1 MLSYDIE
8 VLKIINDE
16 DNISQRRLAEMLNI
30 SLGKINSLLKELLTK
45 EYIVKIDIDKRNVKY
60 ELTEAGIAVQSYQY
74 ISINIIKLNKLLF

>member
-30 SLGKINSLLKELLTK
+30 SLGKINSYLRNYWLKNT
-45 EYIVKIDIDKRNVKY
+45 
-60 ELTEAGIAVQSYQY
+60 
-74 ISINIIKLNKLLF
+74 

>member
-16 DNISQRRLAEMLNI
+16 DRISQRRLAEMLNI

-60 ELTEAGIAVQSYQY
+60 ELTEAGNCITR
-74 ISINIIKLNKLLF
+74 KLIR

>member
-16 DNISQRRLAEMLNI
+16 DNISQRKLAEMLNI

-45 EYIVKIDIDKRNVKY
+45 EYI
-60 ELTEAGIAVQSYQY
+60 
-74 ISINIIKLNKLLF
+74 